1 MAVRPTKN
9 DPIVIVGAG
18 IFGLSTALHLTRRG
32 YQDVTVFDRQDYDS
46 GLYSYHKGC
55 DAASADLNKIIRS
68 AYGTQTEYQ
77 ELSFEAIEH
86 WQAWNQELSNGN
98 VPPGMSSADKVFYNS
113 GAISYNS
120 GEALPPFEQGTIEAM
135 TKLGHGDT
143 QLVTTDP
150 KQAATARDLGFNVD
164 QFKAKTRGKPI
175 VGVLDTSGGFAVA
188 DKACRFALHKARGYG
203 AKFVFG
209 PTAGAFDTLIH
220 AGKDVVGIRTKD
232 GKIHPAKQT
241 IMACGAHTPV
251 LVPELDGLAEATAG
265 SVAVFQIP
273 KTSELF
279 TRLSPENFPI
289 WMFNMRSGQDG
300 GLYGFPVDP
309 QGYFKIG
316 YRGTKYT
323 NPQVQPDGKERSV
336 PITRYT
342 KGEKITQI
350 PTKAMNTIASFV
362 ADYLPEIFE
371 EGHDVAF
378 TRVCWYTDT
387 FDNHFVI
394 DQVPQQPGL
403 MVATGGSGHA
413 FKYLPNI
420 GNWVTDIIE
429 GVDSERPA
437 IKAWRWRKQGDT
449 KPVNVLMEGKKGTRA
464 LQNVTLVSQI
474 NGRSSK
480 RSSSL

>member
-1 MAVRPTKN
+1 MSIRPSKN

-18 IFGLSTALHLTRRG
+18 IFGLSTALHLARRG
-32 YQDVTVFDRQDYDS
+32 YRDVTVFDRQDYDA

-68 AYGTQTEYQ
+68 AYGAQTEYQ

-86 WQAWNQELSNGN
+86 WHAWNKELSDGN

-113 GAISYNS
+113 GAISLNS
-120 GEALPPFEQGTIEAM
+120 GDILPPFEKATIEAM
-135 TKLGHGDT
+135 SKLGHGGT
-143 QLVTTDP
+143 QLLTTDP
-150 KQAATARDLGFNVD
+150 KQAAAARELGFNVD
-164 QFKAKTRGKPI
+164 QFNAQTRGKPT

-188 DKACRFALHKARGYG
+188 DKACRLALHKARGYG

-209 PTAGAFDTLIH
+209 STAGAFDSLVY
-220 AGKDVVGIRTKD
+220 AGKEVVGIRTKD
-232 GKIHPAKQT
+232 RRIHPAILT
-241 IMACGAHTPV
+241 IMACGAYTPV
-251 LVPELDGLAEATAG
+251 LVPQLDGLAEATAG
-265 SVAVFQIP
+265 SVAVFKIP
-273 KTSELF
+273 KNSSLF
-279 TRLSPENFPI
+279 ERLSADNFPI

-300 GLYGFPVDP
+300 GLYGFPVDAD
-309 QGYFKIG
+309 GYFKIG

-336 PITRYT
+336 PVTRYT
-342 KGEKITQI
+342 KGDTITQI

-362 ADYLPEIFE
+362 ADYLPEILE
-371 EGHDVAF
+371 QGLDVAF

-394 DQVPQQPGL
+394 DRVPQQPGL

-420 GNWVTDIIE
+420 GDWVTDIIE
-429 GVDSERPA
+429 GVGSERPA
-437 IKAWRWRKQGDT
+437 VKAWRWRQQGDT
-449 KPVNVLMEGKKGTRA
+449 KPVNVLMEGKKGARA
-464 LQNVTLVSQI
+464 LQNVTLKSQI
-474 NGRSSK
+474 NGKSTK
-480 RSSSL
+480 RSSLL